1 MSDTQ
6 KNTISKLLKEKGKT
20 KRELAVFLD
29 IHENGIN
36 RLIGNSKISME
47 RLEQIAHF
55 LDMDM
60 KVLFDKIYPKP
71 KFESPEDNSDSD
83 LLNVRDKSYG
93 DVEEIILLLAEV
105 IRGQKRIKE
114 LEEKNAEKL
123 LEMMN
128 LMMKSF

>member
-71 KFESPEDNSDSD
+71 KFELPEDNSDSD
-83 LLNVRDKSYG
+83 QLNVRDKSYG
-93 DVEEIILLLAEV
+93 EVEEIILLLAEV

-114 LEEKNAEKL
+114 IEEKNSEKL

>member
-60 KVLFDKIYPKP
+60 KILFDKIYPKP
-71 KFESPEDNSDSD
+71 KFESPEDDSDSD
-83 LLNVRDKSYG
+83 QLHVRDKSYG
-93 DVEEIILLLAEV
+93 DVEEIILLLAEI

-114 LEEKNAEKL
+114 LEEKNSEKL